1 MNKINKRNTLDKISK
16 ELLMIASIFI
26 LFVIIGAYLNKIY
39 PSAQSYITSNISGAV
54 EYYNS
59 SISFKN
65 TLISNFKVDMLFLG
79 GIAISTMTI
88 VLLPIS
94 IIIFILKAL
103 AIGYTINSLILA
115 LKISSI
121 KIILITLAKG
131 IIIIPSILILG
142 ILSVKY
148 VCEIVDEIKRKNKGK
163 IVFLVRRYFLNSTVI
178 IILAASV
185 QLVFNAISIATLQ
198 ILF

>member
-1 MNKINKRNTLDKISK
+1 
-16 ELLMIASIFI
+16 MIASIFI